1 MVIAMRKGRYCFSM
15 GDEAITEGAIAAG
28 ARFYA
33 GYPITP
39 SSEVAES
46 SSIRLPQVGGTYIQ
60 CEDEISSMAA
70 IIGSS
75 LAGGKAYTATSG
87 PGFSLMQ
94 ENLGLAV
101 ACEVPCVV
109 IDVQRVG
116 PSMGMA
122 TKPAQG
128 DVMQARWGTHG
139 DHGIIALSPSS
150 VQDCY
155 DLAIT
160 AFNLA
165 ERFRT
170 PVILLADETIGHL
183 RESWFKW
190 EPEQGDI
197 INRLQPTCPP
207 EDYHVHDYESYPDGI
222 APFAPW
228 GSRYV
233 TRMTSISHGRDGILD
248 RNPSSIEKLYRHL
261 TEKYE
266 NNIDEIT
273 IIRAY
278 EMENAEYAIITFGSS
293 VRPSL
298 SAMRKARTAG
308 FHVGLIQLV
317 SIWPFPQKQI
327 RAILE
332 RVRAVFVPEMNL
344 GQIRSE
350 VERCNTNRVPV
361 YGINCVR
368 GSIMTPTEILDKIKE
383 VVR

>member
-1 MVIAMRKGRYCFSM
+1 MRKGKYCFAM
-15 GDEAITEGAIAAG
+15 GDDAMTEGAIAAG
-28 ARFYA
+28 ANFYA

-46 SSIRLPQVGGTYIQ
+46 SSIRLPQEGGTYIQ

-101 ACEVPCVV
+101 QCEVPCVV

-128 DVMQARWGTHG
+128 DVMQARWGTHS

-155 DLAIT
+155 DLMIQ

-170 PVILLADETIGHL
+170 PVVVLADEAIGHL
-183 RESWFKW
+183 RESYYKW
-190 EPEQGDI
+190 VPEEGDI
-197 INRLQPTCPP
+197 INRKKPTCSP
-207 EDYHVHDYESYPDGI
+207 EEYFVHDYESYEDGI
-222 APFAPW
+222 APFAAW
-228 GSRYV
+228 GSEYV
-233 TRMTSISHGRDGILD
+233 TRMTSINHGKDGILD
-248 RNPSSIEKLYRHL
+248 RDPKNIEKLVHHL

-266 NNIDEIT
+266 RNIQDIT
-273 IIRAY
+273 ITRSY
-278 EMENAEYAIITFGSS
+278 EMEDAEYIIITFGCST
-293 VRPSL
+293 RPGL
-298 SAMRKARTAG
+298 AAMHQARELG
-308 FHVGLIQLV
+308 LKVGLLQLV
-317 SIWPFPQKQI
+317 TIWPFAAKEVEAALSQAK
-327 RAILE
+327 
-332 RVRAVFVPEMNL
+332 AVYVPEMNL
-344 GQIRSE
+344 GQVRSE
-350 VERCNTNRVPV
+350 IEKINLHRVPV
-361 YGINCVR
+361 YGINKVQGR
-368 GSIMTPTEILDKIKE
+368 IITPAEILDMIRRTIK
-383 VVR
+383 

>member
-1 MVIAMRKGRYCFSM
+1 MRKGEYCFSM
-15 GDEAITEGAIAAG
+15 GDEAMTEGAIAAG

-46 SSIRLPQVGGTYIQ
+46 SSVRLPQVGGIYIQ

-75 LAGGKAYTATSG
+75 LAGGKAYTATAG

-139 DHGIIALSPSS
+139 DHGIIAISPSS

-155 DLAIT
+155 DLTIA

-170 PVILLADETIGHL
+170 PVVMLADESIGHL
-183 RESWFKW
+183 REAWFRW
-190 EPEQGDI
+190 EPEEGNI
-197 INRLQPTCPP
+197 INRKQPDCAP
-207 EDYHVHDYESYPDGI
+207 EDYFVHDYESYEDGI

-228 GSRYV
+228 GSQYV
-233 TRMTSISHGRDGILD
+233 TRMTSISHGKNGILD
-248 RNPSSIEKLYRHL
+248 RSPDSIEKLARHL

-266 NNIDEIT
+266 KNIDEIT
-273 IIRAY
+273 MTRSY
-278 EMENAEYAIITFGSS
+278 EMDDAEYAIITFGGT
-293 VRPSL
+293 VRPAL
-298 SAMRKARTAG
+298 AAVRKARAAG
-308 FHVGLIQLV
+308 IKVGLLQLV
-317 SIWPFPQKQI
+317 TIWPFARKQVE
-327 RAILE
+327 AVLKQ
-332 RVRAVFVPEMNL
+332 VKAVFVPEMNL
-344 GQIRSE
+344 GQIRGE
-350 VERCNTNRVPV
+350 VERYNTRQVPV
-361 YGINCVR
+361 CGINRVR
-368 GSIMTPTEILDKIKE
+368 GSVITPDEILDKIVE
-383 VVR
+383 VAK

>member
-1 MVIAMRKGRYCFSM
+1 MRKGDYCFTM
-15 GDEAITEGAIAAG
+15 GDEAMTEGAIAAG

-46 SSIRLPQVGGTYIQ
+46 SSVRLPQAGGIYIQ

-101 ACEVPCVV
+101 ACEIPCV
-109 IDVQRVG
+109 IINVQRVG

-155 DLAIT
+155 DLTIQ

-170 PVILLADETIGHL
+170 PVILLADESIGHL
-183 RESWFKW
+183 REAWFRW
-190 EPEQGDI
+190 EPEEGDVI
-197 INRLQPTCPP
+197 DRKQPDCEP
-207 EDYHVHDYESYPDGI
+207 EEYFVHDYESYEDGI

-233 TRMTSISHGRDGILD
+233 TRMTSINHGKDGVLD
-248 RNPSSIEKLYRHL
+248 RDPARIDRLVHHL
-261 TEKYE
+261 TEKYQR
-266 NNIDEIT
+266 NIDEIT
-273 IIRAY
+273 MTRSY
-278 EMENAEYAIITFGSS
+278 EMEDAEYAIITFGGTA
-293 VRPSL
+293 RPAL
-298 SAMRKARTAG
+298 AAVRKARA
-308 FHVGLIQLV
+308 VGLKVGLLQLV
-317 SIWPFPQKQI
+317 TVWPFPDKQVK
-327 RAILE
+327 AVLD
-332 RVRAVFVPEMNL
+332 RVKAVVVPEMNL

-350 VERCNTNRVPV
+350 VERCNYDHVPV
-361 YGINCVR
+361 YGVNQIR
-368 GSIMTPTEILDKIKE
+368 GTIITPDEILEKIKE
-383 VVR
+383 AAK